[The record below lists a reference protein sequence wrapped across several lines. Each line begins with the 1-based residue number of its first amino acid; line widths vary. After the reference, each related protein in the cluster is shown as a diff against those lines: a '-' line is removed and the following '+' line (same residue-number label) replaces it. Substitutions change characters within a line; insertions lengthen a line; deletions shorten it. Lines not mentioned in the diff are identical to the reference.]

1 MSTVV
6 VEFNSRRKESA
17 NGNVAKAAPA
27 ETRAESLPVS
37 RKSFLVMLIAFAVA
51 TVLAIIVHLTAVLV
65 ESDRGFFHSLN
76 IGELI
81 LITAG
86 GAILVMQARRRGL
99 GPTFER
105 ILNRADSEH
114 DQHVIRI
121 LVVSIGYIYMAFWA
135 LVSGFDT
142 PGFSEMLNITGAFY
156 GLCLLM
162 MIHLIDYPAVSPARR
177 VFGAT
182 LDQVCLSLAMY
193 LGGAFVAPFFGV
205 YLWTTLGCG
214 FRYGIKYLALSAALS
229 ATGFALALSF
239 SPFWAEHQAI
249 GWGLFGTL
257 LLIPAYSAKLIRM
270 LHAAKAGA
278 EQASQAKSRFLATV
292 SHELRTPLNTII
304 GTGGLLKHTTL
315 DNEQRAMVRSIRSA
329 ARSLLSQINIV
340 LDFSKVEAGKVA
352 TKSEPFDLAV
362 LLAEIDSMF
371 HIQAQARGVTFS
383 VHMAP
388 GTPAGLVGDIDHLR
402 SMLVN
407 LCGNALKFT
416 EQGRVWIE
424 VSGAALDAKRTQLTI
439 AVGDTGIG
447 IPQEKFAAI
456 FESFRQADETI
467 SRRFGGTGLGLSIV
481 RQLASLMG
489 GSVRVESEV
498 GKGSVFTLELPLPRS
513 EAAVRRQVL
522 TPGERVFVVGTD
534 ADLAREIAAAIE
546 AAGGKPVELRET
558 AALGPAVKLASG
570 GSPRPIVVALR
581 TGPASGAAEF
591 AASVRE
597 ALSGLTPILLRVGDS
612 PEAAA
617 AKGARL
623 DYLAVLPRAGAA
635 EALAPALYLA
645 DLMALGVSGR
655 APAERNAGK
664 NRKRSLRVLVAED
677 NGVNRKLFAKI
688 LETSG
693 HQPVT
698 AEDGE
703 VALAELEKGG
713 FDVALMDVNM
723 PKMSGL
729 EATKLYRFAH
739 MDQPHLPILALTADA
754 TVEGRR
760 LCEEAGM
767 DGVAL
772 KPIEA
777 DELVRLVER
786 YAGESEEAPSAE
798 GDPAPETPADDGK
811 IAMHPRHKAPLPPII
826 DTTAIE
832 SLRAIGG
839 DADFFES
846 LVDEFIAD
854 SAAVVEKIVKAVAD
868 GDAEGVR
875 FETHALR
882 SSAAHFGARR
892 LHQLCV
898 SVSGIT
904 TDELAKKGEP
914 FLADIKREYRLA
926 VEELRRQTG
935 VRVREQAS

>member
-6 VEFNSRRKESA
+6 VEFNARRPQGAQRAGGERDAAVRLSAGKVRRCIAISATATAAAIVTTSVGLLHGESDPSFA
-17 NGNVAKAAPA
+17 WIGYFILG
-27 ETRAESLPVS
+27 SLACS
-37 RKSFLVMLIAFAVA
+37 TTLLVAVA
-51 TVLAIIVHLTAVLV
+51 AWVTLPRIVQIFAQ
-65 ESDRGFFHSLN
+65 R
-76 IGELI
+76 
-81 LITAG
+81 
-86 GAILVMQARRRGL
+86 
-99 GPTFER
+99 P
-105 ILNRADSEH
+105 DSEH
-114 DQHVIRI
+114 DQITVRLAMGLIIFVFLLLHGTFR
-121 LVVSIGYIYMAFWA
+121 
-135 LVSGFDT
+135 GFDT
-142 PGFSEMLNITGAFY
+142 IGLRECIAVAGGGFILAQLLLVAVIVRPEPSISRRLIANFVDAFSCSLFLAFGGEMTSPFY
-156 GLCLLM
+156 
-162 MIHLIDYPAVSPARR
+162 
-177 VFGAT
+177 
-182 LDQVCLSLAMY
+182 
-193 LGGAFVAPFFGV
+193 GV
-205 YLWTTLGCG
+205 YLWTTLGNG
-214 FRYGIKYLALSAALS
+214 FRYGVRFLAASAVMNAL
-229 ATGFALALSF
+229 GFALVIVFAPYWSLH
-239 SPFWAEHQAI
+239 AELGA
-249 GWGLFGTL
+249 GLFAWL
-257 LLIPAYSAKLIRM
+257 VLVPAYCASLITKLHR
-270 LHAAKAGA
+270 AKAAA
-278 EQASQAKSRFLATV
+278 EQASQAKSRFLATI

-315 DNEQRAMVRSIRSA
+315 DNEQRAMVRSVRSA

-340 LDFSKVEAGKVA
+340 LDFSKVEAGKVT

-362 LLAEIDSMF
+362 LIAEIDSMF
-371 HIQAQARGVTFS
+371 HIQAQARGISFS

-388 GTPAGLVGDIDHLR
+388 GTPVGLVGDIDHLR

-424 VSGAALDAKRTQLTI
+424 VSGTALDAKRTQI
-439 AVGDTGIG
+439 SISVGDTGIG

-481 RQLASLMG
+481 RQLATMMG
-489 GSVRVESEV
+489 GTVRLESEV
-498 GKGSVFTLELPLPRS
+498 GKGSLFTLDLPLPRS
-513 EAAVRRQVL
+513 EVAVRRQVL
-522 TPGERVFVVGTD
+522 TPGERVFIVGAD
-534 ADLAREIAAAIE
+534 AELAREVSAVVE
-546 AAGGKPVELRET
+546 AAGGKPVELREP

-570 GSPRPIVVALR
+570 GSPRPVVVAL
-581 TGPASGAAEF
+581 GPGLEAGAAEF
-591 AASVRE
+591 AASMRDVLPGLSPLLVRIDE
-597 ALSGLTPILLRVGDS
+597 P
-612 PEAAA
+612 AAMA
-617 AKGARL
+617 ESAKAARL
-623 DYLAVLPRAGAA
+623 DYLAILSRAAVA
-635 EALAPALYLA
+635 ETLAPALYLA
-645 DLMALGVSGR
+645 DLIALGVSGR
-655 APAERNAGK
+655 APAERGAGK

-677 NGVNRKLFAKI
+677 NTVNRRLFAKI

-693 HQPVT
+693 HQPVP

-703 VALAELEKGG
+703 VALAELDKGG

-739 MDQPHLPILALTADA
+739 MDKPHLPILALTADA

-786 YAGESEEAPSAE
+786 YAGEADEAAQAE
-798 GDPAPETPADDGK
+798 GETAQDAAAADDGK
-811 IAMHPRHKAPLPPII
+811 VTMHPRHKAPLPPII

-854 SAAVVEKIVKAVAD
+854 SAVIVERVTKAVAD
-868 GDAEGVR
+868 NDAEGVR

-898 SVSGIT
+898 SVSGIGKH
-904 TDELAKKGEP
+904 ELAKKGEP
-914 FLADIKREYRLA
+914 FLLELKREYRLA

-935 VRVREQAS
+935 VRVREQAG